1 MYFHL
6 KLLQTLLEIAFLVI
20 FPHVLNVIKHT
31 PTSVSL
37 AKMAFLGMIHQ
48 ENVNLVVKPIAIIA
62 LATFV
67 QVVKMV
73 LDSIQMTVRNV
84 MMLPNAK
91 NAQTMLQFVLHV
103 QLDFILLLMD
113 VCHAQI
119 IVKLVQMQVNV
130 TLTRKTQVK
139 WV

>member
-1 MYFHL
+1 
-6 KLLQTLLEIAFLVI
+6 
-20 FPHVLNVIKHT
+20 
-31 PTSVSL
+31 
-37 AKMAFLGMIHQ
+37 MAFLGMIHQ